1 MINFIGRKSEI
12 EILEKIKNSNR
23 AEFVAIYGRRR
34 VGKTYLIKQFFE
46 ENFTF
51 YLTGMADATNS
62 LQIGNFI
69 SAYRQFSNLE
79 NSEFPKDWFEA
90 FGLLRKLIDSKG
102 SELSV
107 VFLDE
112 MPWLDTPR
120 SNFVMALEHFWNS
133 YGSSKTNFKL
143 VTCGSAAS
151 WMINKLINN
160 HGGLH
165 NRVTKRLH
173 IQPFTLKETELFF
186 QSKNIPLEHYQIAE
200 LYLTL
205 GGIPFYLE
213 EIENGLSVAQNIDKL
228 FFSTTGLLKNEYQN
242 LFKSLFKDAES
253 HEAIINALATKSKG
267 LLRDEIIKLAKISNG
282 GNTSKVLEELE
293 YSGFIRRFQPF
304 NGKLRNS
311 LYQIIDPFVLFYH
324 QFMKDS
330 KAEGE
335 GIWISLAN
343 SPNYRTWS
351 GYAFENICLLHI
363 SAIKRAL
370 GINGIYSEN
379 SAWRSNNKEENAQI
393 DLLIDRKDNVIS
405 VCEMKFSNEEFI
417 ITKDYAE
424 KLRKKLSVFRSESKS
439 KKSLFLTFITT
450 YGVQK
455 NTHFLS
461 LVQNSLTLEDLFYG

>member
-1 MINFIGRKSEI
+1 MVNLIGRKAEI
-12 EILEKIKNSNR
+12 EILEKVKTSNR
-23 AEFVAIYGRRR
+23 AEFVAVYGRRR
-34 VGKTYLIKQFFE
+34 VGKTYLIKQFFG

-51 YLTGMADATNS
+51 YLTGMAGATTP
-62 LQIGNFI
+62 LQIANFN
-69 SAYRQFSNLE
+69 SAYRQTID
-79 NSEFPKDWFEA
+79 SEMGDIPRDWFEA

-102 SELSV
+102 SERCV
-107 VFLDE
+107 VFFDE

-133 YGSSKTNFKL
+133 YGSSKNNLKL
-143 VTCGSAAS
+143 IACGSAAS

-165 NRVTKRLH
+165 NRVTKRIH

-186 QSKNIPLEHYQIAE
+186 QAKNIPLERYQIAE

-213 EIENGLSVAQNIDKL
+213 EIESGLSVAQNIDRL
-228 FFSTTGLLKNEYQN
+228 FFSTTGLLRNEYQN
-242 LFKSLFKDAES
+242 LFKSLFKDAAI
-253 HEAIINALATKSKG
+253 HEAIMNSLATKSKG
-267 LLRDEIIKLAKISNG
+267 LLRDEIIKLAKIPNG
-282 GNTSKVLEELE
+282 GSTSKALEELE
-293 YSGFIRRFQPF
+293 YSGFIRKFRPF

-324 QFMKDS
+324 QFIKDS

-335 GIWISLAN
+335 GVWMSLTN

-363 SAIKRAL
+363 TAIKRAL

-379 SAWRSNNKEENAQI
+379 SAWRSHNKEENTQI
-393 DLLIDRKDNVIS
+393 DLLIDRKDSVIS
-405 VCEMKFSNEEFI
+405 VCEMKFANQEFT
-417 ITKDYAE
+417 ITKEYAE
-424 KLRKKLSVFRSESKS
+424 KLRKKISVFRNETKT
-439 KKSLFLTFITT
+439 KKSLFLTFVTT
-450 YGVQK
+450 FGVQK
-455 NTHFLS
+455 NSHFLS
-461 LVQNSLTLEDLFYG
+461 LVQNSITLEDLFY

>member
-1 MINFIGRKSEI
+1 MKNLIGRKAEI
-12 EILEKIKNSNR
+12 EVLEKVVSSNR
-23 AEFVAIYGRRR
+23 PEFIAVYGRRR

-51 YLTGMADATNS
+51 YLTGMAGATTP
-62 LQIGNFI
+62 LQIGNFV
-69 SAYRQFSNLE
+69 SAYRQFSGLE
-79 NSEFPKDWFEA
+79 LNNIPKNWFEA
-90 FGLLRKLIDSKG
+90 FDLIRKLIDSKG
-102 SELSV
+102 SELCV

-133 YGSSKTNFKL
+133 YGSSKSNLKL

-151 WMINKLINN
+151 WMIHKLINN

-173 IQPFTLKETELFF
+173 IQPFTLRETELFF
-186 QSKNIPLEHYQIAE
+186 QSKNIILERYQITE
-200 LYLTL
+200 LYLAL

-228 FFSTTGLLKNEYQN
+228 CFSETGLLKNEYQN

-253 HEAIINALATKSKG
+253 HEAIINVLATKSKG
-267 LLRDEIIKLAKISNG
+267 LLRDEIIKLTKIPDG
-282 GNTSKVLEELE
+282 GSTSKILEELE
-293 YSGFIRRFQPF
+293 YSGFIRKFSPF
-304 NGKLRNS
+304 NGKSRNS
-311 LYQIIDPFVLFYH
+311 LYQIIDPFVLFHH
-324 QFMKDS
+324 QFIKDS

-343 SPNYRTWS
+343 SPNYRAWS
-351 GYAFENICLLHI
+351 GYAFENVCLLHI

-379 SAWRSNNKEENAQI
+379 AAWRSQNKEENAQI

-405 VCEMKFSNEEFI
+405 VCEMKFSNDEFI

-424 KLRKKLSVFRSESKS
+424 KLRKKLSVFRVESKT

-461 LVQNSLTLEDLFYG
+461 LVQNSLTLEDLFY

>member
-1 MINFIGRKSEI
+1 MKNLIGRKAEI
-12 EILEKIKNSNR
+12 EVLEKAVNSNR
-23 AEFVAIYGRRR
+23 PEFIAIYGRRR

-51 YLTGMADATNS
+51 YLTGMAGATTP

-79 NSEFPKDWFEA
+79 TNDIPKDWFEA
-90 FGLLRKLIDSKG
+90 FGLLRKLIDTKG
-102 SELSV
+102 SELCV

-133 YGSSKTNFKL
+133 YGSSKNNLKL
-143 VTCGSAAS
+143 ITCGSAAS

-173 IQPFTLKETELFF
+173 IQSFTLKETELFF
-186 QSKNIPLEHYQIAE
+186 QSKNIPLERYQIAE
-200 LYLTL
+200 LYLAL

-228 FFSTTGLLKNEYQN
+228 YFSATGLLKNEYRN
-242 LFKSLFKDAES
+242 LFKSLFKDAEN

-267 LLRDEIIKLAKISNG
+267 LLREEIIKLAKISNG
-282 GNTSKVLEELE
+282 GSTSKALEELE
-293 YSGFIRRFQPF
+293 HSGFIRKFQPF
-304 NGKLRNS
+304 TGKIRNS
-311 LYQIIDPFVLFYH
+311 LYQLIDPFVLFYH
-324 QFMKDS
+324 QFIKDS

-335 GIWISLAN
+335 GVWISLAN
-343 SPNYRTWS
+343 TPNYRTWS

-363 SAIKRAL
+363 TAIKRAL

-379 SAWRSNNKEENAQI
+379 SAWRSQNKEENAQI
-393 DLLIDRKDNVIS
+393 DLLIDRKDGVIS
-405 VCEMKFSNEEFI
+405 VCEMKFSNEEFT
-417 ITKDYAE
+417 ITKEYAE
-424 KLRKKLSVFRSESKS
+424 KLRKKLSVFRTESKT
-439 KKSLFLTFITT
+439 KKSLFLTMITT
-450 YGVQK
+450 HGVQK
-455 NTHFLS
+455 NGYFLS
-461 LVQNSLTLEDLFYG
+461 LVQNSLTLEDLFY